1 MENTF
6 IGSSGM
12 RVECV
17 QDVVLGMDLILPFE
31 KQ

>member
-1 MENTF
+1 MENKF
-6 IGSSGM
+6 IDSSGM

-17 QDVVLGMDLILPFE
+17 QDVGLGMGLILPFE